1 MTPWLFAL
9 TALAGGVGAGLR
21 FAVDALIT
29 RVIGDRLPWGIF
41 LVNVTGSL
49 ALGVLASMAPS
60 LEWSWVLGVGLL
72 GGYTT
77 FSAVA
82 VSTVLLAEE
91 RRSWAAMGYASLTL
105 VISVAAAGLGACQVV
120 CVSGFGRGG

>member
-105 VISVAAAGLGACQVV
+105 VISVAAAGLGIWL
-120 CVSGFGRGG
+120 GGALG

>member
-105 VISVAAAGLGACQVV
+105 VISVAAAGLGIWLGVAL
-120 CVSGFGRGG
+120 G